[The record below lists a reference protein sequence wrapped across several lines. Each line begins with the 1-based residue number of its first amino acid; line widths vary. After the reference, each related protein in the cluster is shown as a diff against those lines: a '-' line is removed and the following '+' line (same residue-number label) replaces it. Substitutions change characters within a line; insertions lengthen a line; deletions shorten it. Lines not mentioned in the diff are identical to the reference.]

1 MSQSRRFRIE
11 VVVMYLCSFMWA
23 HVQLLN
29 FSSQIAVY
37 AYLHL
42 KKSIKLADILCQWQA
57 YIFIWL
63 FSKKT
68 FHVYFLC
75 RVTI

>member
-11 VVVMYLCSFMWA
+11 VVIMYLCSFMWA
-23 HVQLLN
+23 HVQLLI

-42 KKSIKLADILCQWQA
+42 NKSIKLANFLCQWQA

-63 FSKKT
+63 FS
-68 FHVYFLC
+68 
-75 RVTI
+75 

>member
-42 KKSIKLADILCQWQA
+42 KKSIKLADILCQ
-57 YIFIWL
+57 
-63 FSKKT
+63 
-68 FHVYFLC
+68 
-75 RVTI
+75 R

>member
-75 RVTI
+75 RVRI